1 MAGVRVEANPL
12 RRMAI
17 LGGEVSRLPIVVGW
31 GDFAEGDG

>member
-1 MAGVRVEANPL
+1 MAGVRGDANPL

-17 LGGEVSRLPIVVGW
+17 LRGEVSRLPIVVDW